1 MLKPRYNLTLDASC
15 LFVGRAGKYDVWA
28 EPAGIV
34 TIYPAGIV
42 TIYTQSEGTTAVSR
56 HSWSRFRSGVF
67 SHWPENLKMKLLAM
81 AAMMEEVS

>member
-15 LFVGRAGKYDVWA
+15 LLVGRAGKYDVWA

-34 TIYPAGIV
+34 TIYKL
-42 TIYTQSEGTTAVSR
+42 SEGTTAASR
-56 HSWSRFRSGVF
+56 HSWSRFRSGAF
-67 SHWPENLKMKLLAM
+67 SHWPENLKTKLLAM

>member
-15 LFVGRAGKYDVWA
+15 LLVGRAGKYDVWA

-34 TIYPAGIV
+34 TIY
-42 TIYTQSEGTTAVSR
+42 TQSEGTLLHVSR